1 MEPTYLV
8 FSVFLFLFLSL
19 FWLDFSRGEQQ
30 YSVFR
35 ASSERVARIYSA
47 QGLRYGEG
55 VRISSEFRERNA
67 SAVANWFSRIENEIC
82 KLGLPSVL
90 ICIRLPDLKK
100 KDLRFA
106 DFQDSNF

>member
-35 ASSERVARIYSA
+35 VSSERVARIYSK
-47 QGLRYGEG
+47 R
-55 VRISSEFRERNA
+55 
-67 SAVANWFSRIENEIC
+67 
-82 KLGLPSVL
+82 P
-90 ICIRLPDLKK
+90 
-100 KDLRFA
+100 KDFGTEKA
-106 DFQDSNF
+106 